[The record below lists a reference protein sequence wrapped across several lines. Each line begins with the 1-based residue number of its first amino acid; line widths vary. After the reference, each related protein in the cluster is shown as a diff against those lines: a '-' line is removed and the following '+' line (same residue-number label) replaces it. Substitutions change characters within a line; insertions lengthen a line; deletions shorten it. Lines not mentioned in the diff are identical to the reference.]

1 MRNLIAAFVL
11 LAASNSLAVSWKIY
25 GPCSET
31 PVHEGN
37 VPLKNFEVSVGA
49 FSLQVFEDNEIP
61 YIGSDLGFNSI
72 IGTPT
77 DRSSIEIVSK
87 DELRAY
93 GWCYSVNG
101 KIPEQMPNEVFFT
114 ENNAEL
120 VWFYAY
126 STVKN
131 NQWQE
136 DYCTPAYHIK
146 ASQFCGHK

>member
-1 MRNLIAAFVL
+1 MKNFIAAFIL
-11 LAASNSLAVSWKIY
+11 LAAVPSFAVSWKVY
-25 GPCSET
+25 GPCSEK
-31 PVHEGN
+31 PVHEGK
-37 VPLKNFEVSVGA
+37 VPMKKFDTSVGA
-49 FSLQVFEDNEIP
+49 LSVQVFEENKIP
-61 YIGSDLGFNSI
+61 YIGSEEGFNSI

-77 DRSSIEIVSK
+77 DHNSMEIVSK
-87 DELRAY
+87 DEMRAY

-101 KIPEQMPNEVFFT
+101 QFPEQMPNEVFFT

-136 DYCTPAYHIK
+136 DYCTPAYNIK
-146 ASQFCGHK
+146 APQFCGKK